1 MAASDSTIRI
11 RHELKPGDL
20 GMVVYLHGVIYAREY
35 GLDTSFEPY
44 VAKPLVDCVLDG
56 TGRVWIAE
64 DADHIV
70 GSIAMVDAGEGVG
83 QLRWFLLVPEVR
95 GSGLGGRLLEAA
107 LAYGR
112 ERGFSRIFLWTF
124 ADLEGARRLYE
135 RAGFRITETKTGL
148 IWGAER
154 TELRMEMAFGAT
166 GAREPPT

>member
-1 MAASDSTIRI
+1 MAADSSTIRI
-11 RHELKPGDL
+11 RDRLQPGDL

-44 VAKPLVDCVLDG
+44 VARPLADCVLDG

-64 DADHIV
+64 DANRVV

-95 GSGLGGRLLEAA
+95 GGGLGRRLLDAA

-112 ERGFSRIFLWTF
+112 ERGFSRVFLWTF
-124 ADLEGARRLYE
+124 ADLQGARRLYE
-135 RAGFRITETKTGL
+135 RAGFKVTERKTGMV
-148 IWGAER
+148 WGAER
-154 TELRMEMAFGAT
+154 TELRMDLEQG
-166 GAREPPT
+166 